1 MDTKFTRVEC
11 GQVPK
16 VAKVSLS
23 LLLQH
28 ICIISFAAESYAE
41 KWEPG
46 GKERLM
52 YLTDFPSNTIVK
64 NLTIGKY
71 LTHSRRLSTSLAKSI
86 LTQPLAGGNDQPARL
101 SISAEMSQSR
111 EELRPKAK
119 AKAGFEVEARVVSL
133 TWTSRRLLR
142 FRCRNVTREKRF
154 WRRDCRTW
162 LPLICKNSCIP
173 KQ

>member
-1 MDTKFTRVEC
+1 
-11 GQVPK
+11 
-16 VAKVSLS
+16 
-23 LLLQH
+23 
-28 ICIISFAAESYAE
+28 
-41 KWEPG
+41 
-46 GKERLM
+46 M

-86 LTQPLAGGNDQPARL
+86 LTRPLAGGNDQPARL

-133 TWTSRRLLR
+133 T
-142 FRCRNVTREKRF
+142 
-154 WRRDCRTW
+154 
-162 LPLICKNSCIP
+162 
-173 KQ
+173 